1 MTDFNL
7 TKNFLNFKLY
17 SNNSPEIIQR
27 ENANNLHYIY
37 KILNKYEK
45 KYKFIDNTN
54 YTNKNDF
61 KNLFPNNERL
71 HIFLFEMSKLKV
83 GDFRRTQQIMIKED
97 KQKILTFE

>member
-1 MTDFNL
+1 MTDLNF

-17 SNNSPEIIQR
+17 SNNYPEIIQR
-27 ENANNLHYIY
+27 ENTYNLHYIY
-37 KILNKYEK
+37 KILNKFEK
-45 KYKFIDNTN
+45 NYKFIDNIN
-54 YTNKNDF
+54 YKNKNDF
-61 KNLFPNNERL
+61 KNLFLNNDRL